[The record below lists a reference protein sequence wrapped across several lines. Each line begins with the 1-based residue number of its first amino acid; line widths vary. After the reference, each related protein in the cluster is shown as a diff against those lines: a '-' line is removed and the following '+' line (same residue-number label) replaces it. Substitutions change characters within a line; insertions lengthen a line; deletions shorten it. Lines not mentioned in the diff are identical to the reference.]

1 MSRLITYGIGGHCEK
16 CSDKH
21 DHPLHNIIEDIQI
34 PDPPAT
40 PLDPIGSL
48 ATLLVVAGAVTLQ
61 DGANAVG
68 LAPEQLVSEAQAWH
82 VASLPP
88 AKESTTK

>member
-1 MSRLITYGIGGHCEK
+1 MSRQVTYGIGGYCEK
-16 CSDKH
+16 CSNKH
-21 DHPLHNIIEDIQI
+21 DHPLHNIISDVEI
-34 PDPPAT
+34 PNPSPT
-40 PLDPIGSL
+40 PLDPIGTL
-48 ATLLVVAGAVTLQ
+48 ATLLVVTGALTLQ

-88 AKESTTK
+88 AKESTSK

>member
-1 MSRLITYGIGGHCEK
+1 MRIVTYGLGGYCEK

-21 DHPLHNIIEDIQI
+21 DHPLHNIVEEIEI

-40 PLDPIGSL
+40 PLDSTGSL
-48 ATLLVVAGAVTLQ
+48 ATLLVVTGALTLQ
-61 DGANAVG
+61 DAANAVM

-88 AKESTTK
+88 AKESKPK

>member
-1 MSRLITYGIGGHCEK
+1 MSRLVTYGIGGHDETK
-16 CSDKH
+16 
-21 DHPLHNIIEDIQI
+21 PNNNIIEDIEI

-40 PLDPIGSL
+40 PLNAIGSL
-48 ATLLVVAGAVTLQ
+48 ATLLVVAGALTLQ

-88 AKESTTK
+88 AKESKPK